1 MLRQWPQ
8 YEPLSLEVA
17 AYKVQ
22 IEERQCAAQSR
33 TPIPR
38 TITRMM
44 EGRMPLSSTRFW
56 AIPAIIGLPVL
67 ACLLA
72 VEMGAPHR
80 LTPVI
85 VGLAGA
91 CAAWIATRQPG
102 PTPTRQEDASPSPVA
117 ASGENDPKLR
127 HDIRGIISP
136 VMLIADQLALSP
148 DPATKKAAETI
159 NDSLDRLTA
168 RLKQRKTD

>member
-1 MLRQWPQ
+1 MCSA
-8 YEPLSLEVA
+8 ESHA
-17 AYKVQ
+17 H
-22 IEERQCAAQSR
+22 S
-33 TPIPR
+33 R

-56 AIPAIIGLPVL
+56 TIPAIIGLPVL

-72 VEMGAPHR
+72 VDMGAPHS
-80 LTPVI
+80 LTPAF

-91 CAAWIATRQPG
+91 CAAWIATRQPA
-102 PTPTRQEDASPSPVA
+102 PAPARQEDASPSPA
-117 ASGENDPKLR
+117 ATLGENDPKLR

-136 VMLIADQLALSP
+136 VMLVADQLALST

>member
-1 MLRQWPQ
+1 MCSA
-8 YEPLSLEVA
+8 ESHA
-17 AYKVQ
+17 H
-22 IEERQCAAQSR
+22 S
-33 TPIPR
+33 R

-44 EGRMPLSSTRFW
+44 ERRMPLSPTRFW
-56 AIPAIIGLPVL
+56 TILAIIGLPVL

-72 VEMGAPHR
+72 VGLGAPHM
-80 LTPVI
+80 LTPAF

-91 CAAWIATRQPG
+91 CAAWIAVRQPKAAPAPQADTPPP
-102 PTPTRQEDASPSPVA
+102 PTAPA
-117 ASGENDPKLR
+117 GENDPKLR

-136 VMLIADQLALSP
+136 VMLVVDQLALSP
-148 DPATKKAAETI
+148 DPATKKAAKTI